1 MFLEIFF
8 ALVIG
13 WLVFSY
19 YCDSNLDDI
28 INWIKNILSN
38 ILYHQAVSQ
47 NQIDIGSDE
56 DYNQINND
64 GTNII
69 INNNLPIENQIKIN
83 QYDELLELAMKSEV
97 NYDTNDSNDSNRII
111 PKPERNMDDDDL
123 QNTLIPIKSN
133 NNTIQNTPIDTNNE
147 SSFLNE
153 NKDNIGT
160 IEPSFLDSNSS
171 LGGASLV

>member
-69 INNNLPIENQIKIN
+69 INNNLPIENQFKIN

-97 NYDTNDSNDSNRII
+97 NYNKNDSNRIT
-111 PKPERNMDDDDL
+111 PKPERNMDDDL

-133 NNTIQNTPIDTNNE
+133 NNTIQNIPIDTNNE

-160 IEPSFLDSNSS
+160 NEPSFLDSNSS

>member
-8 ALVIG
+8 AVVIG

-28 INWIKNILSN
+28 IHWIKNILSN

-56 DYNQINND
+56 DYNQINDEKEN
-64 GTNII
+64 I
-69 INNNLPIENQIKIN
+69 INNNLPVENQNKIN
-83 QYDELLELAMKSEV
+83 QYDELLELAMKSEI
-97 NYDTNDSNDSNRII
+97 NENNNDSNRII
-111 PKPERNMDDDDL
+111 PKPERNMDDDL
-123 QNTLIPIKSN
+123 ENIIVPIKSN
-133 NNTIQNTPIDTNNE
+133 NNTIQNIPIDTNNE

-153 NKDNIGT
+153 NKGNKGNIG
-160 IEPSFLDSNSS
+160 IMEPSFLDSNSS